1 MYVEIDDEIQP
12 LRRVLTIH
20 KKITNFLGATYYHI
34 VQSNSTFIDKTMCVD
49 NSQIKTFFTCSR
61 DPSYKSHTHL

>member
-1 MYVEIDDEIQP
+1 MYVEIDDEMQP

-20 KKITNFLGATYYHI
+20 KKITNFLEATYYHI

-49 NSQIKTFFTCSR
+49 IPQINTLF
-61 DPSYKSHTHL
+61 HV